1 MNFTTTLKGA
11 LLTPLLLAIACP
23 IAGATNFSSHWAN
36 LAPARSGQAPSL
48 STVNHGQARR
58 YTQSI
63 NIFAGRNSAIEF
75 NTGETIQFIQLSDP
89 SLIVFN
95 TNAPVESGQANV
107 ILLRMIQPLS
117 FPGVVRSSSPNL
129 TVTTDTGTYF
139 FDLRI
144 VYDSKPNTVANG
156 ITIVPGDTV
165 STLSNRETVIDTSI
179 GRGTADHVRRGLFVA
194 IEKGYT
200 PWNDPIV
207 ERVETAVVLMRQGT
221 PLTEIT
227 NTLSDSSLPQVLEA
241 LAELGLQNPDPTPR
255 I

>member
-23 IAGATNFSSHWAN
+23 IAGAN
-36 LAPARSGQAPSL
+36 LAPVRSGQAPSL
-48 STVNHGQARR
+48 SPVNQGQARQ
-58 YTQSI
+58 YPQSI

-107 ILLRMIQPLS
+107 ILLRVIQPLN
-117 FPGVVRSSSPNL
+117 FPGVVRSLSPNL
-129 TVTTDTGTYF
+129 TVTTDSGTYF

-144 VYDSKPNTVANG
+144 IYDSQPNTVASG
-156 ITIVPGDTV
+156 VAIVPGNTV
-165 STLSNRETVIDTSI
+165 STLSNRQTVIDTSI
-179 GRGTADHVRRGLFVA
+179 GRGTADHIRRGLFVA

-221 PLTEIT
+221 PLTEIA